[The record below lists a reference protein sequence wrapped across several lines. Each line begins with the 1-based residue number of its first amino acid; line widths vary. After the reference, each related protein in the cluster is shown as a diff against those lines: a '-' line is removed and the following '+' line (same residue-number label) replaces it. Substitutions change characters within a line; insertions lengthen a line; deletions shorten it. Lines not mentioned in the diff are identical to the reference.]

1 MGLTSDPRRRLSHPP
16 LICYTVSNI
25 DNSATPTRPSTSMT
39 NTGTGDQTTMT
50 AIQYLRSL
58 TICCIVAVASL
69 SCTGTD
75 ADVADRT
82 DQEVPAVQATPPPS
96 TPEIS
101 PTPTSPVLAEETE
114 TAEPDPW
121 EVTVL
126 TVKDDG
132 TQIVPAF
139 DDIELEYPL
148 YAQTAFGNSLVLL
161 VEEFDETGE
170 WAKVAIPIRP
180 NGTTAWVETAFFDQ
194 STHNYRITIDLS
206 DNLVSVYRGEEL
218 LIEHLAATGRPS
230 TPTPVGRGFIDEII
244 AGSELDVAY
253 GTWIMSI
260 SVFSESLGTF
270 GGGGMPKIALHGTDE
285 PELVGQP
292 ISAGGIRV
300 PNEIISQI
308 ADVVPVGT
316 VVDIVP

>member
-1 MGLTSDPRRRLSHPP
+1 M
-16 LICYTVSNI
+16 
-25 DNSATPTRPSTSMT
+25 
-39 NTGTGDQTTMT
+39 
-50 AIQYLRSL
+50 
-58 TICCIVAVASL
+58 
-69 SCTGTD
+69 
-75 ADVADRT
+75 
-82 DQEVPAVQATPPPS
+82 
-96 TPEIS
+96 
-101 PTPTSPVLAEETE
+101 
-114 TAEPDPW
+114 
-121 EVTVL
+121 TVL

-139 DDIELEYPL
+139 DSPNGNNVTLYDINQVDDIELEYPL